1 MELAFLSPDLRNVD
15 MEKANG
21 IGFEFGAV
29 LAKKKE
35 LG

>member
-1 MELAFLSPDLRNVD
+1 MR
-15 MEKANG
+15 KAAQYA
-21 IGFEFGAV
+21 IAMLYTALFFDIVFGAV